1 MSSNSLEK
9 TTGMAMPHFI
19 QVARNSSS
27 AKCAQE
33 GYRNRLCDPLPASG
47 YQPLEVCPDEVSH
60 TLKVQYRKASFPTLK
75 GGEKSRPKTT
85 ASKPELTVSGKR
97 NSWARNLRRASEGDD
112 CLFLGSKS
120 ALPEIKT
127 KSKARRSLSLPLSTE
142 NLAGLESFL
151 YEEHTNTTTDPLPR
165 ITEPENDAVLKNIFE
180 GHPRSDCLAC
190 NMAGRCTGV
199 SEIYI
204 PPKRNRLHAMRKRV
218 KEAETDY
225 DETEM
230 RASRLFE
237 WLKNQAERSDLF

>member
-9 TTGMAMPHFI
+9 TTGIAMPHSI
-19 QVARNSSS
+19 QVVRASSS
-27 AKCAQE
+27 VKCAQE
-33 GYRNRLCDPLPASG
+33 VYRNRLCDPLPASG

-60 TLKVQYRKASFPTLK
+60 ALKVQYRKAKFPTLK
-75 GGEKSRPKTT
+75 GGEKNRPETT
-85 ASKPELTVSGKR
+85 ASKPELTVSGKP
-97 NSWARNLRRASEGDD
+97 NSWARNFRRASEGDD
-112 CLFLGSKS
+112 CLFLSSKS

-142 NLAGLESFL
+142 NLADLESFL
-151 YEEHTNTTTDPLPR
+151 YQEHTNTTTDPLPR
-165 ITEPENDAVLKNIFE
+165 ITEPENDAVFE
-180 GHPRSDCLAC
+180 GHPRSDCLAS

-199 SEIYI
+199 SEI

-218 KEAETDY
+218 KEAEIDY

-237 WLKNQAERSDLF
+237 WLKNQADRTDLS

>member
-9 TTGMAMPHFI
+9 TTEMATPHSI
-19 QVARNSSS
+19 QVAHTSSS
-27 AKCAQE
+27 VKCAQE
-33 GYRNRLCDPLPASG
+33 VYRNRLCDPLPASG
-47 YQPLEVCPDEVSH
+47 YQPLEVCSYEVSH
-60 TLKVQYRKASFPTLK
+60 TLKVKYRKATFPTLRRD
-75 GGEKSRPKTT
+75 EKNRPVTT
-85 ASKPELTVSGKR
+85 ASKPKLTVSGQR
-97 NSWARNLRRASEGDD
+97 NSWAGNLRRASEGDD

-127 KSKARRSLSLPLSTE
+127 KLKARRSLSLPLSTE
-142 NLAGLESFL
+142 NLADLGSFL

-180 GHPRSDCLAC
+180 GHPRSDCLAS

-199 SEIYI
+199 SKI

-237 WLKNQAERSDLF
+237 WLKNQADRSDLS